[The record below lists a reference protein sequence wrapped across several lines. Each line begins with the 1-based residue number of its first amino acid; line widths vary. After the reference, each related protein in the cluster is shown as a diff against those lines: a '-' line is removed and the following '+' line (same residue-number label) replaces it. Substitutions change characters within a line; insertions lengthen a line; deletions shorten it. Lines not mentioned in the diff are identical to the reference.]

1 MKWTSEKLDLLR
13 KLLAEGHSTR
23 KCAEI
28 IGESYNSVEHVMRNY
43 NLHSS
48 FKQVSKE
55 SPEGLQSFLEGKL
68 KPEQKQELLDTL
80 SPAIVEQLKKN
91 ILQDK
96 PYVYKHIGSREEEA
110 VLVLSDMHTGMV
122 NEIYDPNTQ
131 NRIITFN
138 EKIRQQELVY
148 LRDSVFEIYDIL
160 SKSYKLKKLHILILG
175 DMITNDRI
183 FEGQQF
189 EIDRPY
195 GTQVWDTLR
204 DLTNFINFMK
214 NKFESVH
221 VVGCVGNHGRSNA
234 KYMEEPVENNFEW
247 TLYKMLQEA
256 FKQDKAVSVE
266 VPSTRFYSIKIFNH
280 TYYMSHGDN
289 FRGFSKGALDRA
301 VRDLLTTLMPDLPT
315 GFDVYI
321 MGHLHSAEK
330 MDLNEKSTLIV
341 NGSWIP
347 RDQYGYKMFRRYSKP
362 QQWFFG
368 VSKSRPITWSYAL
381 DLKGI
386 HKKGI

>member
-1 MKWTSEKLDLLR
+1 MKWSKERLDLLK
-13 KLLAEGHSTR
+13 KLLSDGKTAGE
-23 KCAEI
+23 CAGFLETT
-28 IGESYNSVEHVMRNY
+28 YASVEHAMRNY
-43 NLHSS
+43 NL
-48 FKQVSKE
+48 KAVEKNIVN
-55 SPEGLQSFLEGKL
+55 PKDTSFLDGKL
-68 KPEQKQELLDTL
+68 SPEQKQELLNTL
-80 SPAIVEQLKKN
+80 SPAIVEELKKN
-91 ILQDK
+91 IFNKQ
-96 PYVYKHIGSREEEA
+96 PYTYSKMGLREEEA
-110 VLVLSDMHTGMV
+110 VLVLSDMHTGML

-131 NRIITFN
+131 NKIVTYN
-138 EKIRQQELVY
+138 ETIRQQESLY
-148 LRDSVFEIYDIL
+148 LRDSIFEIHDIL
-160 SKSYKLKKLHILILG
+160 SKSYRLKKLHILILG

-183 FEGQQF
+183 FDGQQF

-195 GTQVWDTLR
+195 GAQVWDTVR
-204 DLTNFINFMK
+204 DLTNFINHMK
-214 NKFESVH
+214 NKFEEIH

-234 KYMEEPVENNFEW
+234 KYTEEPVENNFEW
-247 TLYKMLQEA
+247 TLYKMIQEA
-256 FKQDKAVSVE
+256 FKQDPAVTVE
-266 VPSTRFYSIKIFNH
+266 VPNTRFYSIKIFGH

-301 VRDLLTTLMPDLPT
+301 VRDLLTTLMPDLPA

-368 VSKSRPITWSYAL
+368 VSKGRPITWSYAL
-381 DLKGI
+381 DLKGMS
-386 HKKGI
+386 KVRRV